1 MHKEHLSILTRFW
14 LLLKPDIKE
23 IKNVYVL
30 AVFAGILSLAL
41 PLGIQSVVNFIQ
53 AGQVSTSWIL
63 LVFLVVASIVFSGVM
78 TITQL
83 RITEKLQQ
91 RIFVRAAFEF
101 SDRIPKIKMME
112 LIKRYAPELTNRFF
126 DTVSIQKGLSKLLVD
141 FSSASIQI
149 FFGLVLLSF
158 YHPFFIL
165 YGLFL
170 TVLVFLIFKLTA
182 TRGYKSSLRESNYKY
197 KIAHWLEEL
206 AYARFSFKMAGNPE
220 LALDR
225 TNKYLNEYLR
235 SRNVHFRVL
244 VQQYSMLI
252 AFKAFVA
259 LGLLVIGGWLVL
271 NQTLNIGQFVA
282 SEIIILMVLSSV
294 EKVILNLEDIFDVLT
309 AIEKISQVTDLPLEQ
324 NHHEA
329 MIHNTTKEGYD
340 LKINNLT
347 FKTELLCHPIIE
359 NITLSVNSNEILG
372 IRYDS
377 SISSNVL
384 FNLIFGIYELQSG
397 VIAINSNSMNKM
409 NRMELRNNIGNLMFQ
424 DRLINSSV
432 EENISLGRSYV
443 SPKEVQNISEKL
455 ILSDYISSFTDGF
468 DTLINPE
475 AHFIPKDVIQ
485 KILLARALVG
495 KPKLLLIEN
504 PIDSIQENHVDEVL
518 NTLKNQSNCT
528 ILLASNNPKVLNICN
543 RVVEFRKGQLLS

>member
-165 YGLFL
+165 YCYY
-170 TVLVFLIFKLTA
+170 I
-182 TRGYKSSLRESNYKY
+182 Y
-197 KIAHWLEEL
+197 
-206 AYARFSFKMAGNPE
+206 
-220 LALDR
+220 
-225 TNKYLNEYLR
+225 
-235 SRNVHFRVL
+235 
-244 VQQYSMLI
+244 
-252 AFKAFVA
+252 
-259 LGLLVIGGWLVL
+259 
-271 NQTLNIGQFVA
+271 
-282 SEIIILMVLSSV
+282 
-294 EKVILNLEDIFDVLT
+294 
-309 AIEKISQVTDLPLEQ
+309 
-324 NHHEA
+324 
-329 MIHNTTKEGYD
+329 
-340 LKINNLT
+340 
-347 FKTELLCHPIIE
+347 
-359 NITLSVNSNEILG
+359 NS
-372 IRYDS
+372 Y
-377 SISSNVL
+377 
-384 FNLIFGIYELQSG
+384 
-397 VIAINSNSMNKM
+397 
-409 NRMELRNNIGNLMFQ
+409 
-424 DRLINSSV
+424 
-432 EENISLGRSYV
+432 
-443 SPKEVQNISEKL
+443 
-455 ILSDYISSFTDGF
+455 
-468 DTLINPE
+468 
-475 AHFIPKDVIQ
+475 
-485 KILLARALVG
+485 
-495 KPKLLLIEN
+495 
-504 PIDSIQENHVDEVL
+504 
-518 NTLKNQSNCT
+518 
-528 ILLASNNPKVLNICN
+528 
-543 RVVEFRKGQLLS
+543 